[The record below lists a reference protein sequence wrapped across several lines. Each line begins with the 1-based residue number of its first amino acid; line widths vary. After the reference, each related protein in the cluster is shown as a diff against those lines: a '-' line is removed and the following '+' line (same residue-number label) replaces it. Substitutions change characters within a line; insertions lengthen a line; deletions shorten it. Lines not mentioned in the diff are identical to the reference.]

1 MLKKYIKNDDKT
13 TKYKKSAIATGLIV
27 TGFGIASVSAY
38 MHQQSYAQQ
47 IFSAAKITELS
58 AVDIASSAI
67 LSDSLIK
74 NCIEIQVDSSD
85 MSTSASIIEISEDAP
100 SEISVVSVSD
110 ESSADAIYV
119 DDGIDTYNTAEH
131 NNVIFVGDSRFVGM
145 FMYVDSDATVI
156 AEVGKGYKWLIDTAD
171 AKLRAA
177 LTDDSTVI
185 FNLGVNDLG
194 NAAKYVDY
202 INNLQAEFPN
212 ITIYYMSVNPVE
224 QTTVSN
230 ESIDAFNETIS
241 NGITATYLDT
251 NTYLQ
256 KNGFSTTDGLH
267 YSKDT
272 YITIYDYVLSKI

>member
-13 TKYKKSAIATGLIV
+13 MKYKKSAIATGLIV
-27 TGFGIASVSAY
+27 TGFSIAGASAY
-38 MHQQSYAQQ
+38 MHNQSYAQQ
-47 IFSAAKITELS
+47 IPPAAKITELS
-58 AVDIASSAI
+58 AADITSSAI

-85 MSTSASIIEISEDAP
+85 MSTSASIIETSEDAP
-100 SEISVVSVSD
+100 SEISVPSVSD

-119 DDGIDTYNTAEH
+119 DDDIDIDNAAEN

-171 AKLRAA
+171 AELRAA

-272 YITIYDYVLSKI
+272 YITIYDYVLNNI